1 MADAATPGE
10 KGNLSRRRTAANPE
24 PPGALACFSSRVETV
39 MQPVFFVMAIL
50 GCGDGSVDCTEARI
64 IPARY
69 ETMAQC
75 RADLA
80 NRIAANTDV
89 PYPVIGADCRRMGAQ
104 MVKTERKPT
113 KG

>member
-1 MADAATPGE
+1 MADAAVPSE
-10 KGNLSRRRTAANPE
+10 KGNLSRRPTGAKSE
-24 PPGALACFSSRVETV
+24 PPAALMCFSFQVEAV

-50 GCGDGSVDCTEARI
+50 GCGDGSVDCTEARMV
-64 IPARY
+64 PARY